1 MQRRSLA
8 TDTPENQRTEA
19 FTAITKTV
27 ASTGN
32 TMKSKAS
39 KLLTNQLSKQL
50 RRAQV
55 LKGMSETM
63 VGGYRAITKV
73 DGWGEVPKRDELPRY
88 NRIFCRNVAAAFHI
102 EVVAVEP
109 IPETHGL
116 WAGNHVSWMDI
127 PVMGSVVPAFFLSKA
142 EVEKMPAFGRL
153 ARACGSLFIKRGSGD
168 SGKVAGQIT
177 EFLEKGHSV
186 LFYPEGTTTDGTHI
200 KKIYGKLLQ
209 AAMDADKPIQPLVVC
224 YVNDQGELDDQVPF
238 VGDTSFTKSF
248 LNVMDSGPV
257 TAYILPLEKIET
269 TGKTRDELTELLHQ
283 SMQQGLED
291 LHSRVLKKATDSTA
305 SNSDTDNTADKARSV
320 A

>member
-1 MQRRSLA
+1 MQRHPVA
-8 TDTPENQRTEA
+8 TDGSQDQHRE
-19 FTAITKTV
+19 
-27 ASTGN
+27 ASTSN
-32 TMKSKAS
+32 TIKSRAG
-39 KLLTNQLSKQL
+39 KLLTKQL
-50 RRAQV
+50 AKQWRRAQV
-55 LKGMSETM
+55 IKGMSETM

-73 DGWGEVPKRDELPRY
+73 DGWGKVPKRDELPRY
-88 NRIFCRNVAAAFHI
+88 NRIFCRNMAAAFHI

-116 WAGNHVSWMDI
+116 WAANHVSWMDI

-142 EVEKMPAFGRL
+142 EVEQMPAFGNL

-168 SGKVAGQIT
+168 SGKVAGQIA
-177 EFLEKGHSV
+177 EFLTKGYSI

-224 YVNDQGELDDQVPF
+224 YVNAKGELDDKVPF
-238 VGDTSFTKSF
+238 VGDTSFTQSF
-248 LNVMDSGPV
+248 FNVMDSDAV

-269 TGKTRDELTELLHQ
+269 TGKTRDELTQLLHQ
-283 SMQQGLED
+283 SMQQGLLE
-291 LHSRVLKKATDSTA
+291 LHSRVLNKAADPTA
-305 SNSDTDNTADKARSV
+305 SNSDTDSTADNAKCV